1 MVSALQLALV
11 AVNVGELSAWSR
23 VRELMDPHRLHV
35 EMLGGRIVFIVSII
49 RSEQARAGPEKRIMC
64 LELT

>member
-23 VRELMDPHRLHV
+23 VRELMDPHSLHV

-49 RSEQARAGPEKRIMC
+49 RSEQARARPEKRILC
-64 LELT
+64 LEL